1 MATVADWIITI
12 HDSERNQAEIYRKF
26 GKETDIAKAMFKM
39 IKKARK
45 DHEDTWDEDASTN
58 DIGEILEYGEFD
70 FLYGVAAF
78 CDHHIDFTA
87 KRLDYI
93 EELEV

>member
-1 MATVADWIITI
+1 MATATDWIII
-12 HDSERNQAEIYRKF
+12 VHNSEEYQAVIYRKF
-26 GKETDIAKAMFKM
+26 GKEYDIAQAMFKM
-39 IKKARK
+39 IQKTRK

-58 DIGEILEYGEFD
+58 NIREILEYGEFD

-78 CDHHIDFTA
+78 YDHHIDFTA

-93 EELEV
+93 EELE